1 MSRRTG
7 VVAEDTLVLILLTS
21 SGAAP
26 PGAANTASSFRSP
39 SLPLLLANEF
49 IIQRYW
55 FIALAI

>member
-1 MSRRTG
+1 MG
-7 VVAEDTLVLILLTS
+7 VVAEDSLVLILLTS